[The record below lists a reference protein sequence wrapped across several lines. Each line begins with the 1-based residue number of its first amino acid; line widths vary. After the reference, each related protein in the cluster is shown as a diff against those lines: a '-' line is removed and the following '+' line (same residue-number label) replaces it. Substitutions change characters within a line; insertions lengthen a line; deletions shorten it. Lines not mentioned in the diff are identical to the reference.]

1 MSIHTNLS
9 AVNRS
14 IVWGYEIRVRDS
26 ELNQYLVVGSGGF
39 IGQALSK
46 SLSLKG
52 LPATLID
59 SNSKLTKFLSDNKA
73 IGEIDKIVWAA
84 SKVNPVTAELN
95 STLCQEEVGTFAQ
108 FLLDLKLNGK
118 PHVHVLFLSSAG
130 CLYNGKQD
138 IFTET
143 SEATGT
149 NAYGKLKRQ
158 LEVVLENSGLNYS
171 IIRISNVYGP
181 NQPVGRGQGVIAEW
195 VNAMVHSQEVRVF
208 GSLDATRDYVY
219 IDDVADAILN
229 LSENSLSGIYN
240 VGSGVSN
247 SLGEVVTILKEFIG
261 IDMKILYNPPRFT
274 DRDFFALDIA
284 KILRESNWTPKYDLG
299 RGIRLSLESNISRQS
314 ERR

>member
-9 AVNRS
+9 AVNIS
-14 IVWGYEIRVRDS
+14 IVWGYEVRVRDS

-59 SNSKLTKFLSDNKA
+59 SNSKLTKFLSDSKA

-158 LEVVLENSGLNYS
+158 MEVALENSGLNYS

-181 NQPVGRGQGVIAEW
+181 NQPIGRGQGVIAEW
-195 VNAMVHSQEVRVF
+195 VNAMVHSREVRVF

-247 SLGEVVTILKEFIG
+247 SLGEVVTILKEFVG
-261 IDMKILYNPPRFT
+261 IDMKIGYNPPRST

-299 RGIRLSLESNISRQS
+299 RGIRLSLESNISRQN